1 MGKVSKYG
9 VFSGLYFPVFG
20 LNTERYSISLHI
32 QSQCAKIRT
41 RKNSVFGHFWRNVY
55 FEFYLMF
62 KLRLSFCLSGL
73 ILFASIRIS
82 YNVALFSLFKENMF
96 FDQIMILDNKTV
108 NTFSVISQNF
118 FPWTRENLS
127 HLSNEKF
134 FVFN

>member
-1 MGKVSKYG
+1 
-9 VFSGLYFPVFG
+9 
-20 LNTERYSISLHI
+20 
-32 QSQCAKIRT
+32 
-41 RKNSVFGHFWRNVY
+41 
-55 FEFYLMF
+55 MF

-118 FPWTRENLS
+118 FP
-127 HLSNEKF
+127 
-134 FVFN
+134 